1 MIKIKIMRK
10 SNFKMNCKQLSM
22 MITNKKIKRIGIKM
36 SKRIKI
42 RIKNKKEERNKMIM
56 ILIMMMKKILK
67 IIRKTKKIKKI

>member
-1 MIKIKIMRK
+1 MRK
-10 SNFKMNCKQLSM
+10 NNFKMNCKQLSM
-22 MITNKKIKRIGIKM
+22 KITNKKIKRIGIKM

>member
-1 MIKIKIMRK
+1 MRK
-10 SNFKMNCKQLSM
+10 INFKMNCKQLSM
-22 MITNKKIKRIGIKM
+22 KITNKKIKRIGIKM

-42 RIKNKKEERNKMIM
+42 RIKNKKEERNKMMM